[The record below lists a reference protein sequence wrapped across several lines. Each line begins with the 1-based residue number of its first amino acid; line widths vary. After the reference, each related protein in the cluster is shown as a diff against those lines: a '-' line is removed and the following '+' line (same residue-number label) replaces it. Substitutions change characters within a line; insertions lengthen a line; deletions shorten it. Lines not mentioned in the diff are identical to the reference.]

1 MTSSPTPQTIYIVT
15 AIHCPAPDGI
25 NPHCYS
31 ITGAY
36 GTAAAAQAAML
47 AKAKELYNAP
57 VTHWHGSPKKGQPE
71 WKEGPFKVEFTGAD
85 GDIGVC
91 WIDERILGIEEM
103 PITKVLKVSRFGM
116 GHRAEGDAEEWGM
129 NDAEAEKTL
138 CSLLKF

>member
-1 MTSSPTPQTIYIVT
+1 MAPLHQTVYIVS

-36 GTAAAAQAAML
+36 STAEGAQAAML
-47 AKAKELYNAP
+47 AKARELYAHP
-57 VTHWHGSPKKGQPE
+57 VTHVHGHPKKGAPE
-71 WKEGPFKVEFTGAD
+71 WKESEYKVEFRGND

-91 WIDERILGIEEM
+91 WVDERVLGVEEM
-103 PITKVLKVSRFGM
+103 PITKTLQPGRFDGM
-116 GHRAEGDAEEWGM
+116 GHRDEAAAENWGM
-129 NDAEAEKTL
+129 TEIEVEKTL